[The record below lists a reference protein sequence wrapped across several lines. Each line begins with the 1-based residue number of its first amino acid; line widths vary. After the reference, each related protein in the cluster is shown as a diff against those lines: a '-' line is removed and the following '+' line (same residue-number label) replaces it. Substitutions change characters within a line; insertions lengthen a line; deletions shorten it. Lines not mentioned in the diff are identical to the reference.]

1 MEQPTPRRGAA
12 TQTGGRLGGWKPP
25 PLLPGEEFGE
35 PGEGGAGEADEE
47 EAVAP
52 DEVAVFFEVKDGAE
66 LVDVVDHGLDGGAV
80 VAEQFHHGG
89 GELAFGELGVGA
101 EEKDVELVGAA
112 GLGVAAGEDGE
123 SGEKGGAEG
132 EGGEDEEGGGE
143 RFGIG
148 TAEDDGEDDEGGGD
162 EDACLLVGHAAELD
176 VMLLDGA
183 EQLDAFVGEGR
194 LNRVLHGSARLSRN
208 RARRK
213 SLGRIFWGDE
223 ERRKRPDSL
232 QK

>member
-1 MEQPTPRRGAA
+1 MRQGSAGRLETAA
-12 TQTGGRLGGWKPP
+12 T
-25 PLLPGEEFGE
+25 LLPREEFGE

-47 EAVAP
+47 ESVAP
-52 DEVAVFFEVKDGAE
+52 NEVAVFFEVEDGAE

-89 GELAFGELGVGA
+89 GELAFGELGIGA
-101 EEKDVELVGAA
+101 EEEDVELVGAA

-123 SGEKGGAEG
+123 RGEKGGAEG
-132 EGGEDEEGGGE
+132 EGGEDEEGGRE
-143 RFGIG
+143 WFGIG

-194 LNRVLHGSARLSRN
+194 LNRVLHGVA
-208 RARRK
+208 
-213 SLGRIFWGDE
+213 G
-223 ERRKRPDSL
+223 
-232 QK
+232 